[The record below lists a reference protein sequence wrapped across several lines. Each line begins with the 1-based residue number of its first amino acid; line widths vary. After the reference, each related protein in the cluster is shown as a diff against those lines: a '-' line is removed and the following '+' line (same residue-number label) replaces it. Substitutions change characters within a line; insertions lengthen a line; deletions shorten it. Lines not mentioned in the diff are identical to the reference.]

1 MNPRRQ
7 FLSAAVAGAA
17 TLAAAPLLARTGHSM
32 PSPAPGSVL
41 PTRGTPRPGAALA
54 TNPRTGVR
62 YRPPTRLG
70 LGGAPLGGSL
80 APTTEDAAQATMAAA
95 WAAGV
100 RLFDTSPWYGL
111 GLSERRMGH
120 ELHRHPAQDYTI
132 SSKVGRLL
140 TGTAGPLQKTGWHD
154 PAPFR
159 YRYDYSAEG
168 TRRSVEDSLNRLGV
182 AQLDVVFIHDLS
194 PENENDLGMP
204 WEQRF
209 DEALRGAMPELTRMR
224 EEGLIKAWGFGVNR
238 PQPALRA
245 VAEADPDIMLLACQY
260 SLLDHEAALHET
272 FSKLA
277 EKNVSVMV
285 GSPLLAGYL
294 TGRERYLYGS
304 PIPEWAPAKR
314 SKITAICERHGID
327 IRTAA
332 LQFADAPEVVS
343 CIVPGARTP
352 EQVRANVESMRIA
365 VPAAF
370 WAELKQEKLIAA
382 DAPVPKA

>member
-1 MNPRRQ
+1 MNSRRQ
-7 FLSAAVAGAA
+7 FLS
-17 TLAAAPLLARTGHSM
+17 LAAASAAVMAASPLFAQ
-32 PSPAPGSVL
+32 SPAPGSVL
-41 PTRGTPRPGAALA
+41 PTRGTPRNGGSPVARPQSAGS
-54 TNPRTGVR
+54 R
-62 YRPPTRLG
+62 YRPPTRMG

-80 APTTEDAAQATMAAA
+80 APTTSEAAQATMAAA

-120 ELHRHPAQDYTI
+120 ELHLHLADQYTL

-140 TGTAGPLQKTGWHD
+140 TGTAGPLQKTNWHD

-159 YRYDYSAEG
+159 YRYDYSAVG
-168 TRRSVEDSLNRLGV
+168 ARRSVEDSLNRLGV
-182 AQLDVVFIHDLS
+182 SQLDIVFIHDLS
-194 PENENDLGMP
+194 PENEKDLGMP

-209 DEALRGAMPELTRMR
+209 AEALRGAMPELSKMR
-224 EEGLIKAWGFGVNR
+224 EEGLIKGWGFGVNR

-260 SLLDHEAALHET
+260 SLLDHEHTLRDT
-272 FSKLA
+272 FPKLA
-277 EKNVSVMV
+277 EKGVSVMV

-314 SKITAICERHGID
+314 AKIAAICERHGID
-327 IRTAA
+327 LRTAA
-332 LQFADAPEVVS
+332 LQFADAPSVVS

-352 EQVRANVESMRIA
+352 EQVRANVASMSIA
-365 VPAAF
+365 IPADF
-370 WAELKQEKLIAA
+370 WAELKKEKLIAA
-382 DAPVPKA
+382 DAEVPA

>member
-1 MNPRRQ
+1 VNSRRQ
-7 FLSAAVAGAA
+7 FLS
-17 TLAAAPLLARTGHSM
+17 LAAASAAVMAASPLFAQ
-32 PSPAPGSVL
+32 SPAPGSVL
-41 PTRGTPRPGAALA
+41 PTRGTPRNGGSPVARPQPAG
-54 TNPRTGVR
+54 GR
-62 YRPPTRLG
+62 YRPPTRMG

-80 APTTEDAAQATMAAA
+80 APTTSEAAHATMAAA

-120 ELHRHPAQDYTI
+120 ELHLHPADQYTL

-140 TGTAGPLQKTGWHD
+140 TGTAGPLQKTNWHD

-159 YRYDYSAEG
+159 YRYDYSADG
-168 TRRSVEDSLNRLGV
+168 ARRSVEDSLNRLGV
-182 AQLDVVFIHDLS
+182 SQLDIVFIHDLS
-194 PENENDLGMP
+194 PENEKDLGMP

-209 DEALRGAMPELTRMR
+209 AEALRGAMPELSKMR
-224 EEGLIKAWGFGVNR
+224 EEGLIKGWGFGVNR

-260 SLLDHEAALHET
+260 SLLDHEHTLRDT
-272 FSKLA
+272 FPKLA
-277 EKNVSVMV
+277 EKGVSVMV

-314 SKITAICERHGID
+314 AKIAAICERHGID
-327 IRTAA
+327 LRTAA
-332 LQFADAPEVVS
+332 LQFADAPSVVS

-352 EQVRANVESMRIA
+352 EQVSANVASMSIA
-365 VPAAF
+365 IPADF
-370 WAELKQEKLIAA
+370 WAELKKEKLIAA
-382 DAPVPKA
+382 DAEVPA

>member
-1 MNPRRQ
+1 MNARRQ
-7 FLSAAVAGAA
+7 FLSAAAAGAA
-17 TLAAAPLLARTGHSM
+17 ALATTPLFARNGAAA

-41 PTRGTPRPGAALA
+41 PTRGTPRPDAALPS
-54 TNPRTGVR
+54 NPRTGPR

-80 APTTEDAAQATMAAA
+80 APTSDEAAQATLAAA

-120 ELHRHPAQDYTI
+120 MLHRPPAQEYVL

-140 TGTAGPLQKTGWHD
+140 TATAGPLQKTSWHD

-194 PENENDLGMP
+194 PENEKDLGMP

-209 DEALRGAMPELTRMR
+209 EEALRGAMPELTRMR

-260 SLLDHEAALHET
+260 SLLDHEAALRDT
-272 FSKLA
+272 FPKLA

-304 PIPEWAPAKR
+304 PIPQWAPAKR
-314 SKITAICERHGID
+314 AKINTICARHGID

-343 CIVPGARTP
+343 CIVPGARTT

-365 VPAAF
+365 IPADF
-370 WAELKQEKLIAA
+370 WAELKHGKLIAA
-382 DAPVPKA
+382 DAPVPGA

>member
-1 MNPRRQ
+1 MNSRRQ
-7 FLSAAVAGAA
+7 FLS
-17 TLAAAPLLARTGHSM
+17 LAAASAAMMAASPLFAQ
-32 PSPAPGSVL
+32 PPAPGSVL
-41 PTRGTPRPGAALA
+41 PTRGTPRNDTTLA
-54 TNPRTGVR
+54 INPRRGAGR
-62 YRPPTRLG
+62 YRPRTRFG

-80 APTTEDAAQATMAAA
+80 APTTDEAAHATMAAA

-111 GLSERRMGH
+111 GLSERRMGRV
-120 ELHRHPAQDYTI
+120 LHNHPADEYTL
-132 SSKVGRLL
+132 STKVGRLL
-140 TGTAGPLQKTGWHD
+140 TGTAGPLQKTSWHD

-159 YRYDYSAEG
+159 YRYDYSADG
-168 TRRSVEDSLNRLGV
+168 ARRSVEDSLNRLGV
-182 AQLDVVFIHDLS
+182 SQLDVVFIHDLS
-194 PENENDLGMP
+194 PENEKDLGMP

-209 DEALRGAMPELTRMR
+209 AEAARGAMPELTRMR

-238 PQPALRA
+238 AAPALRA

-260 SLLDHEAALHET
+260 SLLDHETTLHET
-272 FSKLA
+272 FPALA
-277 EKNVSVMV
+277 EKGVSVMV

-314 SKITAICERHGID
+314 ARIAAICERHGID

-343 CIVPGARTP
+343 SVIPGARTA
-352 EQVRANVESMRIA
+352 EQVKANVASMAIA
-365 VPAAF
+365 IPDDF
-370 WAELKQEKLIAA
+370 WAELKQEKLIAS
-382 DAPVPKA
+382 DAPVPKS

>member
-1 MNPRRQ
+1 MTSRRR
-7 FLSAAVAGAA
+7 FLSL
-17 TLAAAPLLARTGHSM
+17 TAAAAALSATAPLFAQSA
-32 PSPAPGSVL
+32 APGSVL
-41 PTRGTPRPGAALA
+41 PTRGTPRPGATLA
-54 TNPRTGVR
+54 RNAPHAGGR
-62 YRPPTRLG
+62 YRPQTRLG

-80 APTTEDAAQATMAAA
+80 APTTDAAAQATMAAA
-95 WAAGV
+95 WAAGI
-100 RLFDTSPWYGL
+100 RTFDTSPWYGL
-111 GLSERRMGH
+111 GLSERRMGR
-120 ELHRHPAQDYTI
+120 ELHTHVPDQYTL
-132 SSKVGRLL
+132 SSKTGRLL
-140 TGTAGPLQKTGWHD
+140 TGTAGPLQKTNWHD

-159 YRYDYSAEG
+159 YAYDYSAAG

-182 AQLDVVFIHDLS
+182 AQLDIVLIHDLS
-194 PENENDLGMP
+194 PENTDLGMP

-209 DEALRGAMPELTRMR
+209 TEALKGAMPELTRMR

-260 SLLDHEAALHET
+260 SLLDHEATLHDT
-272 FSKLA
+272 FPKLA
-277 EKNVSVMV
+277 EKGVSVMV

-314 SKITAICERHGID
+314 ARIAAICERHGID
-327 IRTAA
+327 LRTAA

-343 CIVPGARTP
+343 SIIPGARSA
-352 EQVRANVESMRIA
+352 EQVQANVASMAIA
-365 VPAAF
+365 IPADF

-382 DAPVPKA
+382 DAPVPGKR